1 MELEFHQIDLR
12 YEALRTRDPRRERQ
26 VLASLA
32 EVGQTMPIVVVA
44 DGDGRRIVVD
54 GYKRVRALK
63 CLGRDVVWAVA
74 WELAE
79 VDALVLERLMRQ
91 AGSETALEQAWLL
104 VELRD
109 RFALSIEELGR
120 RFSRSPSWVSRRLA
134 LAAAL
139 PAEVQEHV
147 RRGAIVAHG
156 AMRYLVPL
164 ARANRDDCVRLGA
177 AIARAHLTTRQLA
190 TLYAAYQAASEASVR
205 ERLLCDPLLYLAS
218 VAELSSTR
226 AGAGKNAALPGAAAL
241 IGADL
246 GLLLGVAGRLA
257 RRLIEG
263 RAAELAPEERT
274 QSGRSFAQVRA
285 AVARLE
291 ELGPQEWKHA
301 R

>member
-1 MELEFHQIDLR
+1 
-12 YEALRTRDPRRERQ
+12 
-26 VLASLA
+26 
-32 EVGQTMPIVVVA
+32 
-44 DGDGRRIVVD
+44 
-54 GYKRVRALK
+54 
-63 CLGRDVVWAVA
+63 
-74 WELAE
+74 
-79 VDALVLERLMRQ
+79 MRQ

-109 RFALSIEELGR
+109 RFALAIEELAR

-164 ARANRDDCVRLGA
+164 ARANRGDCVRLAG

-190 TLYAAYQAASEASVR
+190 TLYTAYQAASERDVR
-205 ERLLCDPLLYLAS
+205 ERLLSDPILYLAS
-218 VAELSSTR
+218 VAEISVAR
-226 AGAGKNAALPGAAAL
+226 AGERKTDAAPGAAAL

-246 GLLLGVAGRLA
+246 SILLGVAGRLG
-257 RRLIEG
+257 RRLKKG
-263 RAAELAPEERT
+263 RAAMLAPDERT
-274 QSGRSFAQVRA
+274 QTGRSFALVRG

-291 ELGPQEWKHA
+291 ELGPQEWQHA